1 MNGLERLRGWFEARD
16 WKPFDFQIDSWSAY
30 RNGRSGIVYSATG
43 TGKTLAAWGGPLS
56 EALEESGKARGIKVL
71 WITPLRA
78 LAADT
83 ERALQLPARE
93 LGLDWRIERRTG
105 DTPQSRKTRQDKNLP
120 QVLITTPESLS
131 VILSREGS
139 SDALAS
145 IELIVLDEWHE
156 LIGSK
161 RGVQTELCLARVRTV
176 APSARTW
183 VLSATIGNVREA
195 AEVASGGDIGGWE
208 FVDSQLDREISIE
221 TLVPDDMERF
231 PWSGHVG
238 LKMAPVVAARIDP
251 VDSSLVFT
259 NTRALAEQWYQ
270 ALLALRPEWAGVMG
284 VHHGSLSRDVREWVE
299 NGLRGRKLKTV
310 VCTSSLDLGVD
321 FPEVELAVQV
331 GSPKGV
337 GRMLQRAGRSGHGPG
352 QTSRLAFVPTH
363 ALELV
368 EIAATRLAMERS
380 LIEDRVPY
388 RNPLDVLSQHLITLA
403 VGDGFNGDEQLA
415 EVRRTHAFAS
425 ISDEEWSWTIE
436 FITRGGSSLSNYPE
450 YSKVQE
456 QDGFYFTDDLTTKR
470 RHRLSIGTIVSD
482 AMVPVSYMSGRR
494 LGSVEESF
502 ISRLKEGDR
511 FNLAGRVLELVSFRD
526 NAAIVK
532 RAHGDVTAI
541 ARWNGGRMP
550 LSNQLSRTLR
560 DVLSEAAAGV
570 SLGEEVDALMP
581 LLDVQA
587 RWSAVPENGQLLV
600 ERLHTRDGH
609 HLFIYPFEG
618 RLVHEGLAALLAHRF
633 SRLTPITFSMAMN
646 DYGLTLSSKKA
657 APLEDAIDQGLFD
670 MENLTEDLLGSL
682 NATEMSR
689 RQFRDIARIA
699 GLLIPDFPGR
709 GKPRRQVQASSNLFF
724 DVFRNYDPENMLLRQ
739 ADKEVLERQME
750 QSRMADA
757 LKRIGS
763 ETVIIKRL
771 VRPTPLAF
779 PLIVDSLRDKLS
791 SERLADRIRKMV
803 VELEAAADE
812 R

>member
-1 MNGLERLRGWFEARD
+1 MTGLERLRQWFSVRGWEA
-16 WKPFDFQIDSWSAY
+16 FDFQESCWEAY
-30 RNGRSGIVYSATG
+30 RAGKSGIVYSATG

-56 EALEESGKARGIKVL
+56 KALEESKRTRGIRVL

-83 ERALQLPARE
+83 ERALQLPAQE

-105 DTPQSRKTRQDKNLP
+105 DTSQSRKTKQDKNLP
-120 QVLITTPESLS
+120 QVLVTTPESLS

-139 SDALAS
+139 SEALS
-145 IELIVLDEWHE
+145 TVELIVLDEWHE

-161 RGVQTELCLARVRTV
+161 RGVQTELCLARVRSV

-195 AEVASGGDIGGWE
+195 ATVAAGGDVDDWK
-208 FVDSQLDREISIE
+208 FVDSRLDRDLTIE

-238 LKMAPVVAARIDP
+238 LKMASAVAERIDP
-251 VDSSLVFT
+251 VASSLVFT

-270 ALLALRPEWAGVMG
+270 ALLELRPEWAGVMG

-299 NGLRGRKLKTV
+299 DGLRGRKLKTV

-352 QTSRLAFVPTH
+352 QVSRLAFVPTH

-368 EIAATRLAMERS
+368 EIAATRVAMERG

-403 VGDGFNGDEQLA
+403 VGDGFDGAVQL
-415 EVRRTHAFAS
+415 EEIRSTHAYS
-425 ISDEEWSWTIE
+425 SLSDEEWSWVIE
-436 FITRGGSSLSNYPE
+436 FITRGGSSLGNYPE

-456 QDGFYFTDDLTTKR
+456 KDGFFFTEDIATMR

-482 AMVPVSYMSGRR
+482 AMVPVSYLSGRR
-494 LGSVEESF
+494 LGSVEEYF
-502 ISRLKEGDR
+502 VSRLKEGDR

-532 RAHGDVTAI
+532 KAQGDVTAI

-560 DVLSEAAAGV
+560 DVLSEASAGISIGV
-570 SLGEEVDALMP
+570 EMDTLMP
-581 LLDVQA
+581 LLAVQA
-587 RWSAVPENGQLLV
+587 RWSAVPETGQLLV
-600 ERLHTRDGH
+600 ERLQTRDGH

-646 DYGLTLSSKKA
+646 DYGLTLSSSKA
-657 APLEDAIDQGLFD
+657 APLEEAIDRGLFD
-670 MENLTEDLLGSL
+670 MDNLTDDLLGSL

-724 DVFRNYDPENMLLRQ
+724 DVFRNYDPDNMLLRQ
-739 ADKEVLERQME
+739 ADREVLERQME

-757 LKRIGS
+757 LRRIGD
-763 ETVIIKRL
+763 ETIVIKRL

-779 PLIVDSLRDKLS
+779 PLIVDGLRDKLS
-791 SERLADRIRKMV
+791 SEQLADRIRRMV